1 MLAEVKV
8 VSPEEYQAW
17 YDAQAQRIKDARAA
31 QAKARPKYDSGGIAP
46 TDNADTDQVN
56 SR

>member
-1 MLAEVKV
+1 MLASVRV
-8 VSPEEYQAW
+8 VSPDEYQAW
-17 YDAQAQRIKDARAA
+17 YDEQAQRIKHARAA

-46 TDNADTDQVN
+46 TSNADSDQVN